1 MNIPEGILLS
11 SSGEW
16 VLEESDCVLVGL
28 SDKKLEEM
36 GDVVVIELPE
46 VGANFL
52 KDETF
57 ATVETVREAD
67 ELYLPVGGEI
77 VEINEELINSPEL
90 LNDDCFENWIVKIAP
105 SDFSTDSEGLMEY
118 DDYIEG

>member
-28 SDKKLEEM
+28 CDKKLDEI
-36 GDVVVIELPE
+36 GDVVVVELPE
-46 VGANFL
+46 VGASFL
-52 KDETF
+52 KDEAF

-77 VEINEELINSPEL
+77 IEVNENLINSPEL

-105 SDFSTDSEGLMEY
+105 SDFSKDSEGLMEY
-118 DDYIEG
+118 DDYLES